1 MENIRT
7 LGVILLAIGV
17 MTLVLAIGADVIGLG
32 QTHAF
37 GFKQI
42 AGAVAGVLVATI
54 GSFLVL
60 QKQASG
66 SGATSRDPD

>member
-7 LGVILLAIGV
+7 LGVILLAIGI
-17 MTLVLAIGADVIGLG
+17 MMLVLAIGADVIGLG

-42 AGAVAGVLVATI
+42 AGTVAGVLVATI
-54 GSFLVL
+54 GSLLVL
-60 QKQASG
+60 QKQTLG
-66 SGATSRDPD
+66 SGASSRDQD

>member
-42 AGAVAGVLVATI
+42 VGALVGILVATI

-60 QKQASG
+60 QKQALE
-66 SGATSRDPD
+66 SGASSRDQD

>member
-7 LGVILLAIGV
+7 LGVILLAIGIV
-17 MTLVLAIGADVIGLG
+17 MLILAIGADVIGLG

-42 AGAVAGVLVATI
+42 AGAVGGVLVTTI
-54 GSFLVL
+54 GSLLVL
-60 QKQASG
+60 QKQAS
-66 SGATSRDPD
+66 

>member
-7 LGVILLAIGV
+7 LGVILLVIGIV
-17 MTLVLAIGADVIGLG
+17 MLVLAIGADVIGLG

-42 AGAVAGVLVATI
+42 SGAVVGVLVATI

-60 QKQASG
+60 QKQA
-66 SGATSRDPD
+66 T